1 MLSLHHSSRVATHPE
16 FLRNNR
22 NLPGR
27 ESIATIKGTAH
38 MMCFATPDLGIFF
51 LGDSGFLKR
60 KICIR
65 RVFFIPQFLKL
76 GCYGWKL
83 LILFLFLTGLKY
95 TSTCKWAET
104 IRNLLSFLGGRR
116 SLKDDSEKC
125 SVRRKKGDVNWRT
138 LNLAPLRRLLSSKMP
153 KPSMLKATSVLF
165 LMLGMIKMQGKVH
178 LCHVRSLQQ

>member
-60 KICIR
+60 KICFR
-65 RVFFIPQFLKL
+65 RDFFYTPVFKVGVLWMEIVDLVSFFDWFKVHKHMQM
-76 GCYGWKL
+76 G
-83 LILFLFLTGLKY
+83 
-95 TSTCKWAET
+95 
-104 IRNLLSFLGGRR
+104 RNH
-116 SLKDDSEKC
+116 
-125 SVRRKKGDVNWRT
+125 
-138 LNLAPLRRLLSSKMP
+138 P
-153 KPSMLKATSVLF
+153 KPT
-165 LMLGMIKMQGKVH
+165 
-178 LCHVRSLQQ
+178 